1 MKLFRIATLLA
12 AGGAAATAVRRLK
25 GGQEQRYSSE
35 PDGLPNTPDRPATT
49 TPPPGAGTRQAGADT
64 GTLTETERAR
74 LEQTR

>member
-12 AGGAAATAVRRLK
+12 AGGAAATAVKRLK

-35 PDGLPNTPDRPATT
+35 PDGLPNTPTRPAAT
-49 TPPPGAGTRQAGADT
+49 TPPPGGGTRQGSDT

-74 LEQTR
+74 LEQTS